1 MPKNSALRHAL
12 QRDVYAGLRTGDSEG
27 GRMEKLAGVDVGQ
40 EAPMKKIAFASFIGT
55 AIEFYDF
62 YIYGTAAA
70 LVFGGVFFPELS
82 PVSGTLASFAT
93 FGVAFLARPL
103 GGAIFGHFGDRVGR
117 KAMLIFS
124 LLVMGLATFF
134 VGLLPGYATIGVA
147 APVLLVLLRFLQ
159 GIGLGGEW
167 GGAVLMAA
175 EHAPPGKRA
184 FYSGFAQVGPPIG
197 FLLSS
202 GAFLLFASVLS
213 EEQFAAWGWRLPFLV
228 SIVLVGVGLFV
239 RISVAETPVFKEV
252 METET
257 EARVP
262 IVDVF
267 RTYPRTVALAALA
280 GGVMFTFFFVI
291 TVFALSYGVGQ
302 LGLTQ
307 STMLYCVMVSM
318 VFMSLGIMVFA
329 TLSDRL
335 GRRNLSL
342 FSSGFLALWAFP
354 MFWLVDTGNPVL
366 ISLSFSVALFAWA
379 AMYGPMGAF
388 FSELFG
394 TRVRYSGASLSYAL
408 AGVLGGA
415 LAPYISARLLAATGA
430 SWSISLYLLA
440 MALVSFVSVLLLLE
454 TYQTDISETHS
465 EERQLIAESQNPA
478 AD

>member
-1 MPKNSALRHAL
+1 
-12 QRDVYAGLRTGDSEG
+12 
-27 GRMEKLAGVDVGQ
+27 MEKIAGVDVGQ

-70 LVFGGVFFPELS
+70 LVFGAVFFPAFS
-82 PVSGTLASFAT
+82 PASATLASLAT

-134 VGLLPGYATIGVA
+134 VGLLPGYAAIGVA
-147 APVLLVLLRFLQ
+147 APLLLVFLRFLQ

-184 FYSGFAQVGPPIG
+184 FYSGFAQMGPPVG

-213 EEQFAAWGWRLPFLV
+213 EEQFASWGWRVPFLF

-239 RISVAETPVFKEV
+239 RLSVAETPVFKQV
-252 METET
+252 METQT
-257 EARVP
+257 EAQVP
-262 IVDVF
+262 IVDVV
-267 RTYPRTVALAALA
+267 RTYPRTVALASLA
-280 GGVMFTFFFVI
+280 GSVMFTFFFVI
-291 TVFALSYGVGQ
+291 TVFSLSYGVTQ
-302 LGLTQ
+302 LGLPQ

-318 VFMSLGIMVFA
+318 VFMGVGIMLFA
-329 TLSDRL
+329 GLSDRL
-335 GRRNLSL
+335 GRRNLAL
-342 FSSGFLALWAFP
+342 SSAGVLALWAFP

-366 ISLSFSVALFAWA
+366 IATAFSVALFAWS

-415 LAPYISARLLAATGA
+415 LAPYIAARLLSATGA
-430 SWSISLYLLA
+430 SWSVSTYLLV
-440 MALVSFVSVLLLLE
+440 MALISFVSVLLLSE
-454 TYQTDISETHS
+454 TYQTDLSQTRS
-465 EERQLIAESQNPA
+465 EESQLIAEGEETTA
-478 AD
+478 R

>member
-1 MPKNSALRHAL
+1 
-12 QRDVYAGLRTGDSEG
+12 
-27 GRMEKLAGVDVGQ
+27 MEKLAGVDVGQ
-40 EAPMKKIAFASFIGT
+40 EAPMKKIAFASFVGT

-62 YIYGTAAA
+62 YIYGTAAV
-70 LVFGGVFFPELS
+70 LVFGAVFFPEFS
-82 PVSGTLASFAT
+82 PASATLASLAT

-134 VGLLPGYATIGVA
+134 VGLLPGYAAIGVA
-147 APVLLVLLRFLQ
+147 APLLLVLLRFLQ

-184 FYSGFAQVGPPIG
+184 FYSGFAQVGPPVG

-213 EEQFAAWGWRLPFLV
+213 EEQFASWGWRVPFLF

-239 RISVAETPVFKEV
+239 RLSVAETPVFKQV
-252 METET
+252 METQT
-257 EARVP
+257 EAQVP
-262 IVDVF
+262 IVDVV
-267 RTYPRTVALAALA
+267 RTYPRTVALASLA
-280 GGVMFTFFFVI
+280 GSVMFTFFFVI
-291 TVFALSYGVGQ
+291 TVFSLSYGVTQ
-302 LGLTQ
+302 LGLPQ

-318 VFMSLGIMVFA
+318 VFMGAGVMLFA
-329 TLSDRL
+329 GLSDRL
-335 GRRNLSL
+335 GRRNLAL
-342 FSSGFLALWAFP
+342 SSAGTVGLWAFP
-354 MFWLVDTGNPVL
+354 MFWLVATGNPVL
-366 ISLSFSVALFAWA
+366 ISVAFSVGLFAWS

-394 TRVRYSGASLSYAL
+394 TRVRYSGTSLSFAL

-415 LAPYISARLLAATGA
+415 LAPLIAVRLLATTGA
-430 SWSISLYLLA
+430 SWSVSLYLFA
-440 MALVSFVSVLLLLE
+440 MALVSFVSILMLSE
-454 TYQTDISETHS
+454 TYRTDLSVIQT
-465 EERQLIAESQNPA
+465 EERDLC
-478 AD
+478 

>member
-1 MPKNSALRHAL
+1 
-12 QRDVYAGLRTGDSEG
+12 
-27 GRMEKLAGVDVGQ
+27 
-40 EAPMKKIAFASFIGT
+40 
-55 AIEFYDF
+55 
-62 YIYGTAAA
+62 
-70 LVFGGVFFPELS
+70 
-82 PVSGTLASFAT
+82 
-93 FGVAFLARPL
+93 
-103 GGAIFGHFGDRVGR
+103 
-117 KAMLIFS
+117 
-124 LLVMGLATFF
+124 
-134 VGLLPGYATIGVA
+134 
-147 APVLLVLLRFLQ
+147 
-159 GIGLGGEW
+159 
-167 GGAVLMAA
+167 
-175 EHAPPGKRA
+175 
-184 FYSGFAQVGPPIG
+184 
-197 FLLSS
+197 
-202 GAFLLFASVLS
+202 
-213 EEQFAAWGWRLPFLV
+213 LPFLF

-239 RISVAETPVFKEV
+239 RISVAETPVFKQV
-252 METET
+252 MET

-280 GGVMFTFFFVI
+280 GSVMFTFFFVI
-291 TVFALSYGVGQ
+291 TVFALSYGVSQ

-335 GRRNLSL
+335 GRRNLAL

-379 AMYGPMGAF
+379 ACMDRWVR
-388 FSELFG
+388 FS
-394 TRVRYSGASLSYAL
+394 RSSSAHACSYSGGSLRYTL

-440 MALVSFVSVLLLLE
+440 MALVRFVSVLLLLE

-465 EERQLIAESQNPA
+465 EERQIIAESRSPSTG
-478 AD
+478 